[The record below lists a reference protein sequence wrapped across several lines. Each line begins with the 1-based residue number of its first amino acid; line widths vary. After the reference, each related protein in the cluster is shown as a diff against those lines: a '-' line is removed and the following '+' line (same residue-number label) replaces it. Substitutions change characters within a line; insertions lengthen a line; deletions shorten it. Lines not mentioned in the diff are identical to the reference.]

1 MEEAALLEDT
11 LELVEAAE
19 DEVEDADEVLVTLE
33 LVVMAEADA
42 ETEVLDDEALD
53 DEALDDEALDVEALV
68 DAEEA
73 PVDDAAALVED

>member
-53 DEALDDEALDVEALV
+53 DEALDVEALV

>member
-1 MEEAALLEDT
+1 VEEAALLEDT

-53 DEALDDEALDVEALV
+53 DEALDVEALV